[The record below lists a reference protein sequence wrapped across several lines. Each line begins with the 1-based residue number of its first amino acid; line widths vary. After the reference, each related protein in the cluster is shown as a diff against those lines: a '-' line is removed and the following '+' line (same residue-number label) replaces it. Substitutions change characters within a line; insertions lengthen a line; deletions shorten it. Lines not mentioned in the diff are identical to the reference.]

1 MISMAIG
8 TLFLPFLPLAA
19 AQILLN
25 SFLSDI
31 PSPAVAGDR
40 GREARL
46 LPPQG
51 LKARPPRT
59 PRPELPGPGV
69 PDQILCTLWRC
80 GISMRL
86 PCGARPSTRASST
99 AAAGSP

>member
-1 MISMAIG
+1 MHFDHHRANFGNMISMAIG

-40 GREARL
+40 DREARL
-46 LPPQG
+46 LP
-51 LKARPPRT
+51 RR
-59 PRPELPGPGV
+59 RV
-69 PDQILCTLWRC
+69 
-80 GISMRL
+80 
-86 PCGARPSTRASST
+86 
-99 AAAGSP
+99 